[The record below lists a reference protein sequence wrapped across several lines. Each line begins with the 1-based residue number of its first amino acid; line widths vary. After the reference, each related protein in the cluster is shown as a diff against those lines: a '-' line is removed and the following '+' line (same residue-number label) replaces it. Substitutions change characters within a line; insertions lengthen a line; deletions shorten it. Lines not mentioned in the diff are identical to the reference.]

1 MEADVLTTGER
12 KMFHHGKHKGMF
24 RCELAYRLP
33 SEEVEGFVGIGAS
46 MDNARQDC
54 LNQINRKLQII
65 AQAKR
70 VAVLFEHSRLI
81 ESADTL
87 TAEEI
92 DTVKRDWAC
101 EARYR

>member
-1 MEADVLTTGER
+1 
-12 KMFHHGKHKGMF
+12 MFHHGKHKGMF
-24 RCELAYRLP
+24 RCQLAYRLP
-33 SEEVEGFVGIGAS
+33 CEEVEGFVGIGAS
-46 MDNARQDC
+46 MDQSRSDC

-65 AQAKR
+65 AHAKR
-70 VAVLFEHSRLI
+70 VEVLFEHSRLI
-81 ESADTL
+81 DSADTL